1 MIGNTRT
8 NADGDNYRDADYQIN
23 AMWSTNQMMPSDL
36 NGWSGLFVGLGFLAI
51 GIGYFSSPRFV
62 EWMLNSDRQ
71 GQRWVRLLGRDNARV
86 VIRYIGSLV
95 LISIG
100 LWIVLISVGVVHW

>member
-1 MIGNTRT
+1 
-8 NADGDNYRDADYQIN
+8 
-23 AMWSTNQMMPSDL
+23 
-36 NGWSGLFVGLGFLAI
+36 
-51 GIGYFSSPRFV
+51 V

-71 GQRWVRLLGRDNARV
+71 GQRWVRLLGHDNARV

>member
-1 MIGNTRT
+1 
-8 NADGDNYRDADYQIN
+8 
-23 AMWSTNQMMPSDL
+23 MWSIHQMMPSDF
-36 NGWSGLFVGLGFLAI
+36 NGWTGLFIGVGFLGI

-71 GQRWVRLLGRDNARV
+71 GQRWVRLLGREKARI

-100 LWIVLISVGVVHW
+100 LGMVLISLGVVRWN